1 MRWHADM
8 PTAPPHFNVRFVG
21 GPLRNKVSKRDFV
34 GRDPKTIEW
43 VYLIQGKRRV
53 TDKEIALLCA
63 GKPVEIEEF

>member
-1 MRWHADM
+1 M
-8 PTAPPHFNVRFVG
+8 PTAPPHFNIRFVSG
-21 GPLRNKVSKRDFV
+21 LLRNKVSKCDFV
-34 GRDPKTIEW
+34 GLDPKTIEW

>member
-1 MRWHADM
+1 MWRRCRH
-8 PTAPPHFNVRFVG
+8 
-21 GPLRNKVSKRDFV
+21 
-34 GRDPKTIEW
+34 PKTIEW